1 MMAIIEKIQDCTNK
15 RKQNSSP
22 VKKRR
27 RAADDDDDETEIDGV
42 FASDRPRKRKKVNY
56 QE

>member
-1 MMAIIEKIQDCTNK
+1 MAIIEKIQDCTNK